1 MAIDRS
7 KKELTAPTSE
17 YLTSLQTELG
27 DLYLQQDNDIDL
39 VREQREM
46 RRPALSEADKDYV
59 LVHVD
64 PRDPDITEEA
74 FQQTAILTLERP
86 KLAIVGGEGDT
97 AQTVASKLEH
107 FTEET
112 LWECGTRE
120 PGSDTMTQ
128 VTDAT
133 LNDGG
138 GWAKILWASD
148 LWSERYGIPDPA
160 KSASSTTAD
169 YTAYDKLT
177 EEAKKRAGPPFVWSY
192 VDPRKVYPQWSN
204 GYLCEV
210 LEVSQ
215 MPMRSAF
222 RRYRLGYD
230 SQGNIVPEELGQ
242 SQNLIEASRNMLSS
256 VTFLE
261 HWDDTWVSYAICGQ
275 NMKGD
280 PTGYIVKQFRH
291 KYPFGVPYDYAP
303 GLTMNWWRNRKIGW
317 GIGRT
322 KLWLVQY
329 RAYLRAMH
337 AQYVARDL
345 LSPLVTY
352 GDTPAAMIIGDD
364 GKPKETDPTVHPG
377 EILNLPPGRQLQR
390 IQYPDAATLE
400 KHMALIDGAIRDL
413 ESPRV
418 TTLSGM
424 EGAGFA
430 ISQVLSYSRTRVGP
444 VRHGIESLLKGQT
457 EKLWALIRERAGEKV
472 WVFSGGVDVGSG
484 TQVAEFIGF
493 GPKDLERPM
502 RLKWE
507 VQAQLPTDE
516 MIMAR
521 YAHERLAAGTFGKD
535 EAVTYLGD
543 NPDEIRRSIA
553 RDRIRASPAY
563 QKWLDAEV
571 FMEAGRGDMLQKAQD
586 AEQLALSG
594 QLQAG
599 LPPGGPP
606 GQQPQPGVFEG
617 GGPGAGGVPDLGALA
632 AAPNGAGVGPPAYGQ
647 VIGGAQQPGGTLP
660 PGGVPFGPQGAAAP
674 GGG

>member
-1 MAIDRS
+1 M
-7 KKELTAPTSE
+7 
-17 YLTSLQTELG
+17 
-27 DLYLQQDNDIDL
+27 
-39 VREQREM
+39 
-46 RRPALSEADKDYV
+46 

-86 KLAIVGGEGDT
+86 KLSIVGGEGDT

-138 GWAKILWASD
+138 GWAKLLWSSD
-148 LWSERYGIPDPA
+148 LWSERYGIASPKSGDPTDA
-160 KSASSTTAD
+160 
-169 YTAYDKLT
+169 YTSYDKMT
-177 EEAKKRAGPPFVWSY
+177 EEAKKRAGPPFVWQY
-192 VDPRKVYPQWSN
+192 VDPRRVYPQWSN

-210 LEVSQ
+210 LEVSE

-222 RRYRLGYD
+222 RRYRLSRD
-230 SQGNIVPEELGQ
+230 SQGDIVPEELGQ
-242 SQNLIEASRNMLSS
+242 SQNIIEASRNMLSS

-261 HWDDTWVSYAICGQ
+261 HWDDVWVSYAICSQ
-275 NMKGD
+275 NFNGD
-280 PTGYIVKQFRH
+280 QTGYIVKQFKH
-291 KYPFGVPYDYAP
+291 KYSFGVPYDYAP
-303 GLTMNWWRNRKIGW
+303 GLTMNHWRNRKVGW

-329 RAYLRAMH
+329 RQYLRAMH

-352 GDTPAAMIIGDD
+352 GDTPAAAVIGDD
-364 GKPKETDPTVHPG
+364 GLPKETDPTVHPG

-390 IQYPDAATLE
+390 IQYPDASTLE

-444 VRHGIESLLKGQT
+444 IRHGIESLLKGQT
-457 EKLWALIRERAGEKV
+457 EKLWTLIRERANEKV
-472 WVFSGGVDVGSG
+472 YVFSGGIDVGSG
-484 TQVAEFIGF
+484 KAAAEFIGF
-493 GPKDLERPM
+493 GPSDLQRPM
-502 RLKWE
+502 RIKWE
-507 VQAQLPTDE
+507 VAAALPTDE
-516 MIMAR
+516 LMQVR
-521 YAHERLAAGTFGKD
+521 YVTERLNNGTFGLD
-535 EAVTYLGD
+535 EAVQSLGD
-543 NPDEIRRSIA
+543 NPDEIRRSKA

-571 FMEAGRGDMLQKAQD
+571 FMQAGRGDLLQKAQD

-594 QLQAG
+594 QVQQGQGPQQL
-599 LPPGGPP
+599 PGGP
-606 GQQPQPGVFEG
+606 GPGVFEG
-617 GGPGAGGVPDLGALA
+617 APGGVPDLAALS
-632 AAPNGAGVGPPAYGQ
+632 AAPNGAGVNA
-647 VIGGAQQPGGTLP
+647 P
-660 PGGVPFGPQGAAAP
+660 PGQQVMAGAAQAAQGPVP
-674 GGG
+674 G

>member
-1 MAIDRS
+1 MPVDRS
-7 KKELTAPTSE
+7 KQALKAPDSSYLTA
-17 YLTSLQTELG
+17 LQTELG
-27 DLYLQQDNDIDL
+27 DLYLQQDQDIDQ

-74 FQQTAILTLERP
+74 FQQTAILTLDRP
-86 KLAIVGGEGDT
+86 KLSIVGGEGDT

-128 VTDAT
+128 VTDAC

-138 GWAKILWASD
+138 GWAKLLWSAD
-148 LWSERYGIPDPA
+148 LWSERYGIPSP
-160 KSASSTTAD
+160 KSGDTVD
-169 YTAYDKLT
+169 VYQAYDKQT
-177 EEAKKRAGPPFVWSY
+177 EEAKKRAGPPFVWAY

-215 MPMRSAF
+215 MPKRSAF
-222 RRYRLGYD
+222 RRYRLAND
-230 SQGNIVPEELGQ
+230 ANGNIVPEELGQ
-242 SQNLIEASRNMLSS
+242 AQNVTEASRNILST

-261 HWDDTWVSYAICGQ
+261 HWDDEWVSYAVCGQ
-275 NMKGD
+275 NYQGD
-280 PTGYIVKQFRH
+280 PTGYIVKQFKH

-303 GLTMNWWRNRKIGW
+303 GLTMNWWRNRKVGW

-329 RAYLRAMH
+329 RQYLRAMH

-352 GDTPAAMIIGDD
+352 GETPAAAVIGDD
-364 GKPKETDPTVHPG
+364 GLPKETDPTVHPG

-400 KHMALIDGAIRDL
+400 KHMSLIDQAIRDL

-444 VRHGIESLLKGQT
+444 VRHGLESLLKGQT
-457 EKLWALIRERAGEKV
+457 EKLWELIRSRTKEKV

-493 GPKDLERPM
+493 GPSDLERPM
-502 RLKWE
+502 RIKWE

-521 YAHERLAAGTFGKD
+521 YAHERLAAGTYGKD

-563 QKWLDAEV
+563 QKWLDQEV
-571 FMEAGRGDMLQKAQD
+571 FMEAGRGDLLAKAQD
-586 AEQLALSG
+586 AENMALQG
-594 QLQAG
+594 QLGTAG
-599 LPPGGPP
+599 ALPSG
-606 GQQPQPGVFEG
+606 QPQPGVFEG

-632 AAPNGAGVGPPAYGQ
+632 TAPNGAGASPPGYPQ

-660 PGGVPFGPQGAAAP
+660 PGGVPLGPPRPAAP
-674 GGG
+674 GGR

>member
-1 MAIDRS
+1 MVDRS
-7 KKELTAPTSE
+7 KKKLKAPESS
-17 YLTSLQTELG
+17 YLTDLQASLADQ
-27 DLYLQQDNDIDL
+27 YLQQDNDIDI

-46 RRPALSEADKDYV
+46 RRPALAEADKDYV

-86 KLAIVGGEGDT
+86 KLSIVGGEGDT

-138 GWAKILWASD
+138 GWAKILWQSD
-148 LWSERYGIPDPA
+148 LWSERYKLKDPS
-160 KSASSTTAD
+160 KDPSSTTAD
-169 YTAYDKLT
+169 YTAYDKQT
-177 EEAKKRAGPPFVWSY
+177 EEAKKKLGPPFVWSY
-192 VDPRKVYPQWSN
+192 VDPRSVYPQRS
-204 GYLCEV
+204 GGKLAEV

-215 MPMRSAF
+215 MPLRSAF
-222 RRYRLGYD
+222 RRYRLGLD
-230 SQGNIVPEELGQ
+230 TGGNIVPEELGQ
-242 SQNLIEASRNMLSS
+242 SENIIEATRDPLAQ

-261 HWDDTWVSYAICGQ
+261 HWDDTWLSYAICGENYQ
-275 NMKGD
+275 GD
-280 PTGYIVKQFRH
+280 RTGYIVKQFEH

-303 GLTMNWWRNRKIGW
+303 GLTMNWWRNRKVGW

-329 RAYLRAMH
+329 RQYLRAMH

-352 GDTPAAMIIGDD
+352 GDTPATAVIGDN
-364 GKPKETDPTVHPG
+364 GLPKEPQTAVHPG
-377 EILNLPPGRQLQR
+377 EILNLPPGRQLMR

-400 KHMALIDGAIRDL
+400 KHMSLIDGAIRDL

-444 VRHGIESLLKGQT
+444 IRHGIESLLKGQT
-457 EKLWALIRERAGEKV
+457 EKMWELIRSRAKEKV

-484 TQVAEFIGF
+484 TAVAEFIGF
-493 GPKDLERPM
+493 GPSDLERPM

-507 VQAQLPTDE
+507 VQASLPTDE
-516 MIMAR
+516 LMIAR
-521 YAHERLAAGTFGKD
+521 YWHERLQAGTAGRD
-535 EAVTYLGD
+535 ESVAGMGD

-571 FMEAGRGDMLQKAQD
+571 FMQAGRGDLLQKAQD
-586 AEQLALSG
+586 AEQLALGG
-594 QLQAG
+594 QLPQQ
-599 LPPGGPP
+599 GGPP
-606 GQQPQPGVFEG
+606 QLPSGGLAPGVFEG
-617 GGPGAGGVPDLGALA
+617 SPGGVPDLASLA
-632 AAPNGAGVGPPAYGQ
+632 ASPNGAGVNAPAGQ
-647 VIGGAQQPGGTLP
+647 QVMAGAAQAS
-660 PGGVPFGPQGAAAP
+660 QGAL
-674 GGG
+674 GG